1 MATTVKNSTP
11 DSTKVIL
18 VGEMMDG
25 SFDAKVMKETDVPY
39 TKYWDNEL
47 EQRIIYLHPDAE
59 QLTSIV
65 MALNDRRLTLDALQ
79 DFGSSAGGESELPI

>member
-1 MATTVKNSTP
+1 MGIIVKNTTP
-11 DSTKVIL
+11 DSAKITL

-25 SFDAKVMKETDVPY
+25 SFDAKVMGETDVPY

-47 EQRIIYLHPDAE
+47 EQRIVYLHPDPD
-59 QLTSIV
+59 QLKAIV
-65 MALNDRRLTLDALQ
+65 AALNEGRLTLDALQ

>member
-1 MATTVKNSTP
+1 MGTTVNNTTAESTR
-11 DSTKVIL
+11 VLL

-25 SFDAKVMKETDVPY
+25 SFDARVMAETDVPY

-47 EQRIIYLHPDAE
+47 EQRIVYLHPDPE
-59 QLTSIV
+59 QLKAIV
-65 MALNDRRLTLDALQ
+65 AALNEGRLSLDALQ

>member
-1 MATTVKNSTP
+1 MGTTVKNTTP
-11 DSTKVIL
+11 DTARVIL

-25 SFDAKVMKETDVPY
+25 SFDAKVMSETDVPY

-47 EQRIIYLHPDAE
+47 EQRIVYLNPDAD
-59 QLTSIV
+59 QLKAIV
-65 MALNDRRLTLDALQ
+65 QALNDRRLSLDDLQ